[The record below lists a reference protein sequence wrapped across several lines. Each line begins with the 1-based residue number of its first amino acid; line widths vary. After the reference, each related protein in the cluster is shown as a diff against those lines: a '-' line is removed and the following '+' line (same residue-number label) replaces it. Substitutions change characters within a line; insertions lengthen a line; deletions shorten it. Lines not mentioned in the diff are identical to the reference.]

1 MYEIMSV
8 HKNCFYWCY
17 FKPGKTFITD
27 VNDLTHTQTFVLVG
41 FTDNWKED
49 YFAIAKSQGNIS
61 SKCFRLS
68 VFKIGAIWFL
78 RNYWLDSWNP
88 SNVRRQK
95 LPAKCFPKTCTNL
108 HLSSC
113 NVKAS
118 LQKKVSFMKKS
129 ILCSFLQLAFRD
141 SFCIFLNSYFKIW
154 VDFMKYVYTL
164 SG

>member
-1 MYEIMSV
+1 MSMTWHTLRRLFLLVSLIIEKRIISQLQNPKVISRANVLDCRSLKLAPYGSCEITGLTLGTPVTSED
-8 HKNCFYWCY
+8 KNYQQN
-17 FKPGKTFITD
+17 
-27 VNDLTHTQTFVLVG
+27 V
-41 FTDNWKED
+41 
-49 YFAIAKSQGNIS
+49 
-61 SKCFRLS
+61 FRKLS
-68 VFKIGAIWFL
+68 
-78 RNYWLDSWNP
+78 
-88 SNVRRQK
+88 
-95 LPAKCFPKTCTNL
+95 TNL